1 MRIVLV
7 TGGFD
12 PIHSGHISYLKEA
25 KKLGDKLF
33 VGLNSDEWL
42 RRKKGSEFLPYD
54 ERYLITSSLDMVD
67 RIIPFN
73 DDDNTA
79 CDAIEYILST
89 TSSEVIFAN
98 GGDRNDTTTPE
109 YLKYSNHPSV
119 EFAFGVGG
127 DNKKNSSSWIL
138 DKWKTNKTERDWGYW
153 RVLDDKQPRIGQKVK
168 ELVINPGCSLSD
180 QKHEHRSELWYVLE
194 GQIQIDLEFP
204 DGKWQIQILNPHT
217 DFLIR
222 EGWWHKTTNIGT
234 EPAHVVEIQYGKLCE
249 ETDIIRRDS

>member
-12 PIHSGHISYLKEA
+12 PIHSGHISYLREA

-33 VGLNSDEWL
+33 VGINSDAWL
-42 RRKKGSEFLPYD
+42 ERKKGAAFLPYN
-54 ERYLITSSLDMVD
+54 ERYMITGSLDMVD

-79 CDAIEYILST
+79 CDAIEFILKT
-89 TSSEVIFAN
+89 TSSDVIFAN
-98 GGDRNDTTTPE
+98 GGDRNNTTTPE
-109 YLKYSNHPSV
+109 YEKYSNHPSV

-127 DNKKNSSSWIL
+127 DDKKNSSSWIL
-138 DKWKTNKTERDWGYW
+138 DKWKTQKTERDWGYW

-180 QKHEHRSELWYVLE
+180 QKHAHRSEHWYVLE
-194 GQIQIDLEFP
+194 GQIKIQLELP
-204 DGKWQIQILNPHT
+204 NGIKRTREIGPHST
-217 DFLIR
+217 FIIPKNS
-222 EGWWHKTTNIGT
+222 WHKTTNIGNQL
-234 EPAHVVEIQYGKLCE
+234 AHIVEIQYGNLCE
-249 ETDIIRRDS
+249 ESDIERR